1 MSAKD
6 MQQTTAVMQQAA
18 ENEENPVE
26 ALRDAKDGFDENNK
40 KGAELALEW
49 FVGERSL
56 PEVLTG
62 AQEHAKAKHPGD
74 SKMSK
79 AAQSGTVLQVVTV
92 GVISIIGILI
102 YSQIQTSLP
111 TPENTQLANSTEN
124 VTDGFA
130 DAMNLLPVVFVVLVA
145 ALVIAVVQ
153 RFRG

>member
-1 MSAKD
+1 MSSKD
-6 MQQTTAVMQQAA
+6 MHETTAVMQQAA

-26 ALRDAKDGFDENNK
+26 ALQDAKEGLDDNNK
-40 KGAELALEW
+40 MGASLALEW

-56 PEVLTG
+56 SEVFTG
-62 AQEHAKAKHPGD
+62 AQDYAETKHPGD
-74 SKMSK
+74 TKMSK
-79 AAQSGTVLQVVTV
+79 AAQSGTVLRVVTV

-111 TPENTQLANSTEN
+111 TPENQQLANSSTN